1 MTGVK
6 GIIDCFNLFLT
17 NIGQNAGMVFRDM
30 DRLYP
35 LIRIEYQKYYDTTDK
50 CTCGRLEKDRK
61 ERKID

>member
-6 GIIDCFNLFLT
+6 GIIDCFVLFLT
-17 NIGQNAGMVFRDM
+17 NIGQNAGVVLGDM

-35 LIRIEYQKYYDTTDK
+35 LVRIENQKYYDTTGK